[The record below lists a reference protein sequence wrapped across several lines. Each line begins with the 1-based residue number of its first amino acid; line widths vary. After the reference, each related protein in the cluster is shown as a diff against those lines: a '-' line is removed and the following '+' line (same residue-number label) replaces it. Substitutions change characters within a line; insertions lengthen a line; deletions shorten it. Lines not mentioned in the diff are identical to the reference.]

1 MPKHGLRS
9 ERFPL
14 LWTPDR
20 RRRCLAANSF
30 GKAEVVKSRGQ
41 SEMASVLR
49 FLSQVGRDCG
59 LSQAN
64 GDTAL
69 GLEKASACF
78 VAHIGTEGCMLSSA
92 FIGKGADMLS
102 SSSPHARL
110 RPRGHPSRLTL
121 TDVANLGC

>member
-41 SEMASVLR
+41 SEMASA
-49 FLSQVGRDCG
+49 FEI
-59 LSQAN
+59 
-64 GDTAL
+64 
-69 GLEKASACF
+69 LEPKQ
-78 VAHIGTEGCMLSSA
+78 
-92 FIGKGADMLS
+92 
-102 SSSPHARL
+102 
-110 RPRGHPSRLTL
+110 
-121 TDVANLGC
+121 DVIAGYRKPTVRRR